1 MAAKRNDKVR
11 GRTRTLVVSIR
22 TRKGL
27 SQSGAPSGSK
37 WAVVFFGL
45 YENLDIISLNHTGSP
60 KDKVK
65 IKCLD
70 VLKVYGINPIKFTM
84 TNSRKIDDSA
94 VESPFKLVLD
104 VRDSWVKMV
113 SLIGDLNLLEREF
126 VAQNEDWIR
135 IRMAVLVSKKMEFDG
150 NKVLNEN
157 GSKDEKMSVIMAR
170 LENLI
175 ENFEGF

>member
-1 MAAKRNDKVR
+1 
-11 GRTRTLVVSIR
+11 
-22 TRKGL
+22 
-27 SQSGAPSGSK
+27 
-37 WAVVFFGL
+37 
-45 YENLDIISLNHTGSP
+45 
-60 KDKVK
+60 
-65 IKCLD
+65 
-70 VLKVYGINPIKFTM
+70 
-84 TNSRKIDDSA
+84 
-94 VESPFKLVLD
+94 
-104 VRDSWVKMV
+104 MV

-170 LENLI
+170 LENVI